1 MDRKSLALE
10 WLAATMR
17 LNRLGLALPSVT
29 SRLAST
35 KPSDLNLSSIRFA
48 SRRLKSNSG
57 TLRALIAPG
66 ASAVCPTSRRMGNFD
81 RSNFKATGFDLRGFG
96 NAPGFGGTL
105 ATALNHALFLVSID
119 TNDTPTTA
127 TMPAR
132 L

>member
-57 TLRALIAPG
+57 TLRALIAPC

-81 RSNFKATGFDLRGFG
+81 RSHFMATGFDLRGFG
-96 NAPGFGGTL
+96 KVPGFGAPP
-105 ATALNHALFLVSID
+105 ATALDHTVVLVLID
-119 TNDTPTTA
+119 TSGDST
-127 TMPAR
+127 